1 MVAQEHRSS
10 KLLKGL
16 VLLFLCVPL
25 SFQLFHWR
33 NFTPLNGV
41 QDSKAKELKDS
52 LSGNLDWFSGS
63 YQRHTEVYLG
73 ENLAVKNPLVRLR
86 NQVEYSVFGKINA
99 QQIYAY
105 KGNLFRFY
113 SADYNEGTSFIG
125 QEAVNEKVRK
135 LSKIQA
141 FLGESHPIILAI
153 APSKTYFYAEDLPEV
168 HTRKTDQSNYK
179 AIKKEALKKGLHV
192 IDFNTYF
199 LDIKKSSMSPLIS
212 KSGIHWSM
220 YGAALAMDSLV
231 GKVEK
236 LKQSAYSH
244 PTYTLDKTYRFFYN
258 DNDLAQLLNVLSP
271 PNDSDLRC
279 LTFPA
284 QTPGGKKIR
293 ALIISDSFF
302 DVVSMTDLRQQLFTP
317 DTKYLYYFNTRKDP
331 TNNNQGLAGM
341 NLLEEMEKA
350 DCIILLNDIV
360 NMENFGFGFIE
371 RAYSEIQKEKRSK
384 RKGANFH
391 SPL

>member
-1 MVAQEHRSS
+1 MEAQEHKSA

-25 SFQLFHWR
+25 SFQIFHWR
-33 NFTPLNGV
+33 KFTPLNGV
-41 QDSKAKELKDS
+41 QVSKSKEMKDS
-52 LSGNLDWFSGS
+52 LKGKFDWFNGS
-63 YQRHTEVYLG
+63 YQHYTEVYLE
-73 ENLAVKNPLVRLR
+73 ENLAVKSPLVRLR
-86 NQVEYSVFGKINA
+86 NQLEYSVFEKINA

-168 HTRKTDQSNYK
+168 HTRKTDRSNYK
-179 AIKKEALKKGLHV
+179 AIKKAALKNGNQV

-199 LDIKKSSMSPLIS
+199 LDLKRSSEAPLIS

-231 GKVEK
+231 GRVEQ
-236 LKQSAYSH
+236 LKHSTYSH

-271 PNDSDLRC
+271 PNDPDLRC
-279 LTFPA
+279 LTFPVQA
-284 QTPGGKKIR
+284 SRGKKIR

-302 DVVSMTDLRQQLFTP
+302 DVVSMTALRQQLFTP

-331 TNNNQGLAGM
+331 TNNNQGLEDM
-341 NLLEEMEKA
+341 NLLEEMKKV

-360 NMENFGFGFIE
+360 NMENFGWGFIE
-371 RAYSEIQKEKRSK
+371 SAYSEIQKEKRK
-384 RKGANFH
+384 
-391 SPL
+391 